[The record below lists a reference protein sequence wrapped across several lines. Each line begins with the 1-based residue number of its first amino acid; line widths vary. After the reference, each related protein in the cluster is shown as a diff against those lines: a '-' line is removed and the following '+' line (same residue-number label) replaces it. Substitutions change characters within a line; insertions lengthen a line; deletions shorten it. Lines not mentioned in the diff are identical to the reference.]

1 MAGEVFISGATG
13 FMGRALM
20 PELVA
25 RGHRV
30 TALIRR
36 EVPLP
41 AGVRGALTDPFQ
53 YDALARLI
61 LPGST
66 LVHLVGAK
74 SPAPWKKAQFRAI
87 DLGSALAS
95 IEAARRAQVAHFVY
109 LSVAH
114 PAPMMKDYIAV
125 RQEGEAALRASGLN
139 ATAVRP
145 WYVLGPGRQWPVLLK
160 PLYWLMEQIPST
172 CKSAVRLGL
181 VTQQQMTAT
190 LVNAVEHPATGF
202 RILET
207 AAIRRGSAVS
217 G

>member
-1 MAGEVFISGATG
+1 MAQEVFISGATG

-25 RGHRV
+25 RGYGV

-41 AGVRGALTDPFQ
+41 AGVRGELTDPFQ
-53 YDALARLI
+53 PDTLAGLI
-61 LPGST
+61 SPGST
-66 LVHLVGAK
+66 LIHLIGAK

-95 IEAARRAQVAHFVY
+95 IAAACRAQVAHFIY
-109 LSVAH
+109 LSVAQ

-125 RQEGEAALRASGLN
+125 RQEAEEALRASGLN

-145 WYVLGPGRQWPVLLK
+145 WYVLGPGRQWPMVLK
-160 PLYWLMEQIPST
+160 PVYWLMEQNPST
-172 CKSAVRLGL
+172 RESAVRLGL
-181 VTQQQMTAT
+181 VTQPQMTAT
-190 LVNAVEHPATGF
+190 LVSAVEHPASGF

-207 AAIRRGSAVS
+207 AAIRRGSAVT

>member
-1 MAGEVFISGATG
+1 MGRDVFISGATG

-25 RGHRV
+25 HGHGV

-36 EVPLP
+36 EAPLA
-41 AGVRGALTDPFQ
+41 AGVRGVLTDPFQ
-53 YDALARLI
+53 PDVLARVI
-61 LPGST
+61 SPGST
-66 LVHLVGAK
+66 FVHLIGAK

-87 DLGSALAS
+87 DLASALAS

-109 LSVAH
+109 LSVAQ
-114 PAPMMKDYIAV
+114 PAPTMKDYIAV

-145 WYVLGPGRQWPVLLK
+145 WYVLGPGRQWPVVLK
-160 PLYWLMEQIPST
+160 PMYWLMEQIPMT
-172 CKSAVRLGL
+172 RESAVRLGL

-190 LVNAVEHPATGF
+190 LLSAVEHPASGF
-202 RILET
+202 RIVET
-207 AAIRRGSAVS
+207 AAIRRGSAV
-217 G
+217 